1 MARHRCMK
9 YRCIEQPPGRLQVRR
24 FRIATFAPMKTY
36 ARNILSLALALVLG
50 LTTWTACDSSDSGGQ
65 VNGRMN
71 LRLTDAPLDSATA
84 VNVTIEQ
91 INLVR
96 EDGDDDD
103 DAADSEGD
111 DEAEAGD
118 ESIVPVYTPD
128 TPETI
133 NLLDYQNATKTLATD
148 AEVPE
153 GTYSQMRLVLTANG
167 PNMKSNWIVFES
179 GNEAMLQTPSAQQS
193 GYKINLPQFEVD
205 EESDVIDLT
214 IDFDASQSV
223 VMQGNGRFLLKPVI
237 NVDEIEFSDGEL
249 EESEVEVAGRLNN
262 VNTSGPTLTV
272 EGLQFTVNDDTEFD
286 GVDNIDGLTSFSYA
300 SVEASEASDG
310 SYVADEVEALENEDA
325 RYSFEGTVDAVS
337 SGEITVL
344 GTAFQITQDTAFE
357 GDLDADTFASVL
369 TQGDAVEVEFTLDN
383 GTRVATNV
391 ELD

>member
-1 MARHRCMK
+1 
-9 YRCIEQPPGRLQVRR
+9 
-24 FRIATFAPMKTY
+24 MKTY

-65 VNGRMN
+65 INGRMN

-91 INLVR
+91 INPVR
-96 EDGDDDD
+96 ENDEDGD

-111 DEAEAGD
+111 DEVEAGD

-128 TPETI
+128 TPETN

-193 GYKINLPQFEVD
+193 GYKINLPEFEVD

-214 IDFDASQSV
+214 IDFDATQSV
-223 VMQGNGRFLLKPVI
+223 VMQGYGGFLLKPVI
-237 NVDEIEFSDGEL
+237 NVDEIEFSGGEL
-249 EESEVEVAGRLNN
+249 EESEVEVAGRLDN

-272 EGLQFTVNDDTEFD
+272 EGLQFTVNNDTEFD

-300 SVEASEASDG
+300 SIEADEASDG
-310 SYVADEVEALENEDA
+310 SYVAGEVEALENEDA

-357 GDLDADTFASVL
+357 GDLDADTFASVI
-369 TQGDAVEVEFTLDN
+369 TPGDAVEVEFTLND

>member
-1 MARHRCMK
+1 
-9 YRCIEQPPGRLQVRR
+9 
-24 FRIATFAPMKTY
+24 
-36 ARNILSLALALVLG
+36 
-50 LTTWTACDSSDSGGQ
+50 
-65 VNGRMN
+65 MN

-96 EDGDDDD
+96 ENDEDGD

-111 DEAEAGD
+111 DGVEAGD

-193 GYKINLPQFEVD
+193 GYKINLPEFEVD

-223 VMQGNGRFLLKPVI
+223 SRH
-237 NVDEIEFSDGEL
+237 
-249 EESEVEVAGRLNN
+249 AGLRRL
-262 VNTSGPTLTV
+262 P
-272 EGLQFTVNDDTEFD
+272 
-286 GVDNIDGLTSFSYA
+286 
-300 SVEASEASDG
+300 SEARHQRRRD
-310 SYVADEVEALENEDA
+310 
-325 RYSFEGTVDAVS
+325 
-337 SGEITVL
+337 
-344 GTAFQITQDTAFE
+344 
-357 GDLDADTFASVL
+357 
-369 TQGDAVEVEFTLDN
+369 
-383 GTRVATNV
+383 RVQRRRT
-391 ELD
+391 